1 MPVNPVVRN
10 RLESQGYCGLDD
22 AALLEL
28 APWLRWIYSLGGLIT
43 IIGVALMSPA
53 VLWSLAAITLLG
65 IVVPFQPFDLLYN
78 YGARYLTGTRPF
90 PKQAPVRRFVFG
102 VAFAWLLATGWAF
115 YGGSD
120 ILGFAL
126 GVTLILVAVLASTT
140 HFCVPSWIYNG
151 IFDRAGQRRQA
162 GV

>member
-10 RLESQGYCGLDD
+10 RLEAQGYCGLDD
-22 AALLEL
+22 AALQEL
-28 APWLRWIYSLGGLIT
+28 APWLRRSYSLGGIIT

-65 IVVPFQPFDLLYN
+65 IVLPFHAFDLLYN

-102 VAFAWLLATGWAF
+102 VASVWLLATGWAF
-115 YGGSD
+115 YAGSD
-120 ILGFAL
+120 ISGFR
-126 GVTLILVAVLASTT
+126 T
-140 HFCVPSWIYNG
+140 W
-151 IFDRAGQRRQA
+151 RAADSGRRVRQHNA
-162 GV
+162 FLRSPV